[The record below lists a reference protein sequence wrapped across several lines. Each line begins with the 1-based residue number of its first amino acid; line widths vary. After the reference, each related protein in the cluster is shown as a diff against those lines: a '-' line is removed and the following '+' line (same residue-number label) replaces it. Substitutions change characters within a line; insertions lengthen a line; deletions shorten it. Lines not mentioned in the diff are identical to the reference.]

1 MAGAF
6 NRSSERNASG
16 AAKLQ
21 ALGVQATSSTPD
33 AFGTFIRQET
43 RRYAAILR
51 DIGAKPD

>member
-6 NRSSERNASG
+6 NRSSKRNALG